1 MTKLFTSLLILAS
14 LVAAY
19 PQPEDSVFVIIS
31 GDTVH
36 IWNTGAYENCG
47 CLFRLDV
54 MLSNDTIYVTEVD
67 TASDWAFCTCY
78 FDLCTS
84 LTGLQNGVY
93 FVEVF
98 RFMPLSSPDTVFI
111 GSTSFTYGGSVLA
124 FFLQS
129 YQSDCYSITESRGD
143 KEYPKEF
150 VLKQNYPNPFNPTT
164 TIRYVIPE
172 RALVTIKIYDILGD
186 EITTLVNEEKPI
198 GYYEVEF
205 IASNLSS
212 GVYFYKL
219 TAGDFIQTKK
229 MILLR

>member
-1 MTKLFTSLLILAS
+1 MAKLIASIFILTSLI
-14 LVAAY
+14 AAY
-19 PQPEDSVFVIIS
+19 PQPEDSIFVIIS

-36 IWNTGAYENCG
+36 VWNTGAYENCG
-47 CLFRLDV
+47 CLFNMDV
-54 MLSNDTIYVTEVD
+54 IISNDTIYVTEVD
-67 TASDWAFCTCY
+67 TASEWAFCMCY

-198 GYYEVEF
+198 GNYEVDF

>member
-1 MTKLFTSLLILAS
+1 MAKLIASIFILTSLI
-14 LVAAY
+14 AAY
-19 PQPEDSVFVIIS
+19 PQPEDSIFVIIS

-36 IWNTGAYENCG
+36 VWNTGAYENCG
-47 CLFRLDV
+47 CLFNMDV
-54 MLSNDTIYVTEVD
+54 IISNDTIYVTEVD
-67 TASDWAFCTCY
+67 TASEWAFCMCY

-198 GYYEVEF
+198 GNYEVDF

-212 GVYFYKL
+212 GVYFYRL
-219 TAGDFIQTKK
+219 TAGDFIQSKK